1 MGYVWD
7 MLYWICMGYL
17 WNTYGI
23 CNY

>member
-17 WNTYGI
+17 WNIYGI